1 MPVAMR
7 ASTSAILLAAGKST
21 RFRKGVSKPLAMV
34 GSRPIIAYSLS
45 VLQAH
50 PAIRDIVVVVN
61 KHNRENIARL
71 IRRGRFS
78 KVHRI
83 VLGGMRRQDSVRKGL
98 EALPGK
104 SALVLIHDAAR
115 PFIDA
120 RAVSS
125 VVSQARRA
133 GAAVV
138 AVPVKATIKKV
149 AGRTVKETVRREGL
163 WEAQTP
169 QAFDRETIIEAH
181 RRFGR
186 ESVTD
191 DAMLAEKL
199 GVRPKIVEGSYF
211 NIKVTTPEDMVVAEA
226 IAKEL

>member
-7 ASTSAILLAAGKST
+7 ASTSAILLAAGKGR
-21 RFRKGVSKPLAMV
+21 RFKRGVSKPLVMV
-34 GSRPIIAYSLS
+34 GSRPLIAYSLS

-50 PAIRDIVVVVN
+50 PAIRDIAVVVN
-61 KHNRENIARL
+61 KRNRKGIARL
-71 IRRGRFS
+71 VSRGRFS
-78 KVHRI
+78 KVNRI
-83 VLGGMRRQDSVRKGL
+83 ILGGRRRQDSVRKGL
-98 EALPGK
+98 EALAGK

-120 RAVSS
+120 RTVSS
-125 VVSQARRA
+125 VVSLARRA

-138 AVPVKATIKKV
+138 AVPVKATLKRV

-169 QAFDRETIIEAH
+169 QVFDRETIIEAH

-191 DAMLAEKL
+191 DAMLAERM
-199 GVRPKIVEGSYF
+199 GVRPAVVKGSYF

-226 IAKEL
+226 IAKEF